1 MVVDSEYF
9 DMIYNMS
16 VAFSSGKFNSVF
28 ITYRYLLLLNCRRA
42 HVLFTLFVFVCAQ
55 WCPTYSV
62 LYFCFCLSCVTYVVS
77 FSGLFLFS
85 IAPSVFSN
93 VYYIIWLCNLLT
105 LSVPDEGYFRNA
117 SCSLN

>member
-42 HVLFTLFVFVCAQ
+42 HVLFTLFVFVC
-55 WCPTYSV
+55 V
-62 LYFCFCLSCVTYVVS
+62 
-77 FSGLFLFS
+77 
-85 IAPSVFSN
+85 
-93 VYYIIWLCNLLT
+93 
-105 LSVPDEGYFRNA
+105 
-117 SCSLN
+117 